1 MKQDSYV
8 AIIKEQTERML
19 WEVKNI
25 IDCIPDTLW
34 NKAYCD
40 MPMWKYV
47 YHMLH
52 SLDLWFI
59 NPRSKNF
66 NEPVI
71 HEKDLNN
78 LDILPTKNLKRTEID
93 DYYDDIKSKI
103 THYLEGLCDEDLL
116 SYPPNCEYTKFTLIL
131 AQFRHLHCHLGML
144 MGFIIGDVGKYPKIL
159 GLEGEFPLG
168 EFDKYF

>member
-8 AIIKEQTERML
+8 AIFSEQTERML

-34 NKAYCD
+34 DKTYCN
-40 MPMWKYV
+40 MPMWKHV

-59 NPRSKNF
+59 NPRDRYF
-66 NEPVI
+66 TEPAI

-78 LDILPTKNLKRTEID
+78 LDILPTKNLKRSEID

-103 THYLEGLCDEDLL
+103 TYYLDGLCDEDLL

-144 MGFIIGDVGKYPKIL
+144 MGFIIDDAGKWPKVL
-159 GLEGEFPLG
+159 GLESKFPFGEY
-168 EFDKYF
+168 DKYF